1 MSVLWFDGLLAQT
14 EDAGVYFLPEADVD
28 ELLEAAAVNTFP
40 CLRVNLRGC
49 HGREDLMLRLAGVLA
64 LPPHRLEAWSELPRA
79 MSESSP
85 AGTAGMV
92 IVAVNGEAASGDE
105 LKDAVTAAKGG
116 DKPIVLLVNSF
127 GHISEVRLNYHDGL
141 RYPHLER
148 IPGSPDRL
156 SLINAPRK

>member
-40 CLRVNLRGC
+40 CLRVNLRDC

-79 MSESSP
+79 ISESSP

-92 IVAVNGEAASGDE
+92 MLLEHSEQLREHSRDEFKRAMEALQAASAEWARQERPLWSFIVVDE
-105 LKDAVTAAKGG
+105 ATFDALA
-116 DKPIVLLVNSF
+116 
-127 GHISEVRLNYHDGL
+127 
-141 RYPHLER
+141 
-148 IPGSPDRL
+148 
-156 SLINAPRK
+156 

>member
-14 EDAGVYFLPEADVD
+14 ADAGVYFLPEADVD

-92 IVAVNGEAASGDE
+92 MLLEHSEQLREHSRDEFKLAMEALQAASAEWARQERPLWSFIVVDE
-105 LKDAVTAAKGG
+105 ATFDALA
-116 DKPIVLLVNSF
+116 
-127 GHISEVRLNYHDGL
+127 
-141 RYPHLER
+141 
-148 IPGSPDRL
+148 
-156 SLINAPRK
+156 